1 MCAVKRL
8 NNNYVHEL
16 STVYIGAGAFAL
28 TRRGHKDY
36 QLITLA
42 ANGLR
47 AHLSAYRSSLHL
59 ENWT

>member
-16 STVYIGAGAFAL
+16 STVYTGAGVFVI

-47 AHLSAYRSSLHL
+47 VHLSAC
-59 ENWT
+59 